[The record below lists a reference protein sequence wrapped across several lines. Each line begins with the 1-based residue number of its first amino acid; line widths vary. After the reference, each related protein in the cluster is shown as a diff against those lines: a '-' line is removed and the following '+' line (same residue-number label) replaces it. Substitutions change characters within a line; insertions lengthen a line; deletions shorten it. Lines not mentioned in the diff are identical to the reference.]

1 MKVFTPIFLLTLV
14 CSFSVLAQEINMQ
27 QGTINQCS
35 GTLYDTGGVGANY
48 ANSEDITL
56 TICAENPGD
65 AVQLDFTFFDTQNGA
80 DILTIYNGADITSSI
95 LGYFSGTNTPGQV
108 LATNTSGCLTLTFKS
123 DGAISA
129 GGFAATISCATPC
142 QDIEAIIAAT
152 DPLPSLGGNLV
163 INQGDSVDFTADA
176 TFSLDGTGAT
186 YDWGFGDGSV
196 DSGQNVSHNFSTIG
210 TFTVTL
216 NVTDNNPTGCSDST
230 TIVVQVLGP
239 YLLVD
244 QSTYTVEELVQD
256 ILVNSAC
263 AEISNIEF
271 STGTNFGS
279 TNGIG
284 YFSGNGDRKSVV

>member
-1 MKVFTPIFLLTLV
+1 MKVFTTIFLLTLV

-80 DILTIYNGADITSSI
+80 DILTIYNGDDNTASI
-95 LGYFSGTNTPGQV
+95 LGNYSGTNTPGQV
-108 LATNTSGCLTLTFKS
+108 IATNTSGCLTLTFQS
-123 DGAISA
+123 NGSIGA

-152 DPLPSLGGNLV
+152 DPPTGLGGNLV
-163 INQGDSVDFTADA
+163 INQGDSVNFTGDA

-186 YDWGFGDGSV
+186 YDWDF
-196 DSGQNVSHNFSTIG
+196 
-210 TFTVTL
+210 
-216 NVTDNNPTGCSDST
+216 
-230 TIVVQVLGP
+230 
-239 YLLVD
+239 
-244 QSTYTVEELVQD
+244 
-256 ILVNSAC
+256 
-263 AEISNIEF
+263 
-271 STGTNFGS
+271 
-279 TNGIG
+279 
-284 YFSGNGDRKSVV
+284 

>member
-1 MKVFTPIFLLTLV
+1 
-14 CSFSVLAQEINMQ
+14 MQ
-27 QGTINQCS
+27 QATINQCS

-80 DILTIYNGADITSSI
+80 DILTIYNGDDNTASI
-95 LGYFSGTNTPGQV
+95 LGNYSGTNTPGQV
-108 LATNTSGCLTLTFKS
+108 IATNTSGCLTLTFQS
-123 DGAISA
+123 NGSISA

-152 DPLPSLGGNLV
+152 DPPTGLGGNLV
-163 INQGDSVDFTADA
+163 INQGDSVNFTGDA

-186 YDWGFGDGSV
+186 YDWDFGDGSV

-216 NVTDNNPTGCSDST
+216 NVTDSNPTGCSDST
-230 TIVVQVLGP
+230 TIVVQVLG
-239 YLLVD
+239 
-244 QSTYTVEELVQD
+244 
-256 ILVNSAC
+256 
-263 AEISNIEF
+263 
-271 STGTNFGS
+271 
-279 TNGIG
+279 
-284 YFSGNGDRKSVV
+284 